1 MIMFVLLA
9 IRCSLVD
16 HHLKVNVA
24 PYVAGM
30 MVNHV
35 MNVKIHFLMLSNLEN
50 WNFLITSSEM
60 YHVMSLTW

>member
-1 MIMFVLLA
+1 MFVA

-35 MNVKIHFLMLSNLEN
+35 TNVKIHFSMLFNLE
-50 WNFLITSSEM
+50 S
-60 YHVMSLTW
+60 